1 MADYVTS
8 VEPAETPKGVE
19 DDVRSRIEKLK
30 SSAGGERIV
39 DMRNL
44 LQEEMTDKASVFRT
58 EETLKSVLGTIE
70 ELKERYEHARIDD
83 KGSTFNF
90 DLTEALELGYL
101 IDLAE
106 SLVVGGMA
114 RTESR
119 GGHFRDDYPTRD
131 DANWLKHSLVRR
143 AEDGTVTLD
152 YKPVQLGRYEPMERK
167 Y

>member
-8 VEPAETPKGVE
+8 VGQADTPKRVE
-19 DDVRSRIEKLK
+19 AAVHDRIEKLK
-30 SSAGGERIV
+30 TSAGGERIV
-39 DMRNL
+39 DMRDL
-44 LQEEMTDKASVFRT
+44 LQEEMTEKASVFRT
-58 EETLKSVLGTIE
+58 EETLKAMLATIE
-70 ELKERYEHARIDD
+70 ELKVRYEHATIDD
-83 KGSTFNF
+83 KGSMFNY

-106 SLVVGGMA
+106 SLVVGAMT

-131 DANWLKHSLVRR
+131 DANWLKHTLVRR
-143 AEDGTVTLD
+143 ADDGKVTLD

>member
-1 MADYVTS
+1 
-8 VEPAETPKGVE
+8 
-19 DDVRSRIEKLK
+19 
-30 SSAGGERIV
+30 
-39 DMRNL
+39 
-44 LQEEMTDKASVFRT
+44 MTDKASVFRT

-70 ELKERYEHARIDD
+70 DLKERYEHAHIDD

-106 SLVVGGMA
+106 SLVVGAMT

-119 GGHFRDDYPTRD
+119 GGHFRDDFPKRD
-131 DANWLKHSLVRR
+131 DANWLKHTLVRR
-143 AEDGTVTLD
+143 AEDGKVTLD

>member
-1 MADYVTS
+1 MSFRVYL
-8 VEPAETPKGVE
+8 PAAAATAAVAIAIPVAA
-19 DDVRSRIEKLK
+19 
-30 SSAGGERIV
+30 SSQGGPQTI
-39 DMRNL
+39 NL
-44 LQEEMTDKASVFRT
+44 T
-58 EETLKSVLGTIE
+58 E
-70 ELKERYEHARIDD
+70 HN